1 MSTTSSLSSNG
12 KAHPVEEYD
21 VVVIGAGMAGV
32 MAALAA
38 KSPQNKVLLIEPSNV
53 LGGQGTAGGVAGF
66 CGDTEVV
73 NEFFDELIKRLSACG
88 MIHEVHPT
96 ADRRDYDLEWCAF
109 FLQEMVRERGVE
121 VLLLSRVIDA
131 KAAEGMVTSL
141 TVSTAGGLLHL
152 RPRFVIDSTG
162 ACIVPVLTGFPVEHE
177 GANVQLPMS
186 LYFTMW
192 DTGKKVTPVLPEG
205 CPRWANDDEIP
216 MTSLHLFPTGKTE
229 VKMKVVGFDAADGRS
244 RSEAEMFARK
254 YMHGLIYYL
263 QTVGYR
269 GVKLE
274 NSVLA
279 SVSRSIGIR
288 EERRII
294 GEHVLTEQE
303 ARHAALFPD
312 AIGVCAYHLDY
323 HWPDRMQR
331 GTGGYCDMLE
341 PFQMPLRMMIPKGA
355 KNLLVAGRGSSG
367 DQLAMSAFRVM
378 VPVAQLGFAAG
389 LAARQCIETS
399 TDLTN
404 IDVPRLQ
411 AAIRAGGQTTDL
423 SAYGRFLRH
432 DLFAREEI
440 FGNDVPFSS
449 SHTPAIVQMT
459 NARFLVAWSAE
470 STEQGIWLSQRVER
484 RWSTPRCVARVGGE
498 SHRQPVL
505 FRAPD
510 DTVRLYFLAGEEPF
524 VAVSRDEGET
534 WEAPRPLTVSIP
546 GQPVVLADGS
556 WLAPGETAHRS
567 TDGGITWVP
576 QGKVSGASSPVIWKS
591 ATDSVHMIFPLGDRI
606 GRSDSFDGGL
616 TWGTSQPTE
625 FPWSGQPFALA
636 RLDDGMLALVFSDG
650 PALTVALSSDHGATW
665 LHRRAIEEAEYA
677 EPAIF
682 PTRTGMAISYVRK
695 NGPVIFWHGSID
707 RIITPA

>member
-1 MSTTSSLSSNG
+1 M
-12 KAHPVEEYD
+12 EEYD
-21 VVVIGAGMAGV
+21 VVVIGAGIAGV

-38 KSPQNKVLLIEPSNV
+38 KSPDNKVLLIEPSNV

-73 NEFFDELIKRLSACG
+73 NVFFDELIQRLSACG
-88 MIHEVHPT
+88 MINEVHPT

-121 VLLLSRVIDA
+121 VLLLSRVVDA
-131 KAAEGMVTSL
+131 EAVDGVVTSL
-141 TVSTAGGLLHL
+141 AVSTASGLLHL
-152 RPRFVIDSTG
+152 KPRFVIDSTG
-162 ACIVPVLTGFPVEHE
+162 ACIVPVMTGFPVEHE

-192 DTGKKVTPVLPEG
+192 NTGNKVTPVLPEG
-205 CPRWANDDEIP
+205 CPRWSNDDEIP

-269 GVKLE
+269 GVKLDT
-274 NSVLA
+274 SVLA

-288 EERRII
+288 EERRIV

-303 ARHAALFPD
+303 ARNAALFPD

-355 KNLLVAGRGSSG
+355 KNLMVAGRGSSG

-389 LAARQCIETS
+389 LAARQCVETG

-404 IDVPRLQ
+404 IDVPKLQ

-440 FGNDVPFSS
+440 FGEGMPFSTAHAPS
-449 SHTPAIVQMT
+449 IVQMT
-459 NARFLVAWSAE
+459 NARFLIAWSGGDK
-470 STEQGIWLSQRVER
+470 GIWLTER
-484 RWSTPRCVARVGGE
+484 IERCWSTPRCVAKVGDE
-498 SHRQPVL
+498 VHQRSVL

-510 DTVRLYFLAGEEPF
+510 NSVRLYFVAGEKSWVTISHDEGQTWGEALSLA
-524 VAVSRDEGET
+524 VAVPHS
-534 WEAPRPLTVSIP
+534 
-546 GQPVVLADGS
+546 PVIMEDGS
-556 WLAPGETAHRS
+556 WLAPGGTVHRS
-567 TDGGITWVP
+567 VDSGQTWESRGSIPDIQGGDP
-576 QGKVSGASSPVIWKS
+576 APLIWKS
-591 ATDSVHMIFPLGDRI
+591 DTGSVHMMFAFGDVI
-606 GRSDSFDGGL
+606 GRADSLDGGQ
-616 TWGTSQPTE
+616 TWSTPVATE
-625 FPWSGQPFALA
+625 FRHDGKPFAVT
-636 RLDDGMLALVFSDG
+636 RLEDGMIALVLSLGGD
-650 PALTVALSSDHGATW
+650 LTVALSSDNGVTW
-665 LHRRAIEEAEYA
+665 PHRKTIEGAEYA
-677 EPAIF
+677 EPSIF
-682 PTRTGMAISYVRK
+682 PTRTGMAVSYVRK
-695 NGPVIFWHGSID
+695 NGPVIFWHGSIE
-707 RIITPA
+707 RIVAPV